1 MPLVKAEPFVYI
13 AHLLTPFS
21 PKDVTIFTNCESVQ
35 LRMYGEEIG
44 TQAATDIHSPV
55 PRVPVIF
62 KDIFRYVDIRNKN
75 KKSYGKIDQEFV
87 QAALI
92 KAEGLIDGKVVA
104 EHKRWPVGRKRRL
117 ILKVDDSSVQPLA
130 DGSDITTIVAYLVD
144 AGGAV
149 KRLSDETIR
158 FKVSGSGD
166 LIEGEDSGMN
176 PQKLL
181 WGEAVALVRSG
192 VTPGRIKVSA
202 EVIKYGTNTPDS
214 AEIEFS
220 TIAPTHTLLYQ
231 ELPQI
236 SHNLSTKEEI
246 TDEIGQ
252 LETLRKELR
261 DTQKELQKYRL
272 NEVGRQ
278 QQEFIQ

>member
-1 MPLVKAEPFVYI
+1 
-13 AHLLTPFS
+13 
-21 PKDVTIFTNCESVQ
+21 
-35 LRMYGEEIG
+35 MYGKQIG
-44 TQAATDIHSPV
+44 TQAATSIHSPV
-55 PRVPVIF
+55 PRVPVVF
-62 KDIFRYVDIRNKN
+62 KDVYRYVDARNKN

-87 QAALI
+87 REAVV
-92 KAEGLIDGKVVA
+92 KAEGMINGEVVA
-104 EHKRWPVGRKRRL
+104 EHRRWPVGRKRRL
-117 ILKVDDSSVQPLA
+117 VLKVDDSCVQPIA
-130 DGSDITTIVAYLVD
+130 DGSDITSVVAYLVD

-158 FKVSGSGD
+158 FKVSGAGE

-192 VTPGRIKVSA
+192 VNPGRITVSA
-202 EVIKYGTNTPDS
+202 EVIKFGTNMPDG

-220 TIAPTHTLLYQ
+220 TIAPKHTLLYQ
-231 ELPQI
+231 ELQQM
-236 SHNLSTKEEI
+236 SNNESNKEDV
-246 TDEIGQ
+246 TDEIDL
-252 LETLRKELR
+252 LETIRKELR